1 VIDLRTIRPLDER
14 AILDSVAKT
23 NRIVVAEEGWGFA
36 GVGAQVTDLVQREA
50 FDHLDHPVL
59 RVHQADVPMPY
70 NKHLEKAAKVDATKI
85 AAAVRT
91 VCYRD

>member
-1 VIDLRTIRPLDER
+1 
-14 AILDSVAKT
+14 
-23 NRIVVAEEGWGFA
+23 
-36 GVGAQVTDLVQREA
+36 
-50 FDHLDHPVL
+50 VL

-70 NKHLEKAAKVDATKI
+70 NKQLEKSAKVDATKI